1 MQEHI
6 KNVTDSHLLEVLQET
21 PYPPKVLYM
30 RGNVRNER
38 GGVTGGGPEGPA
50 TPNKYITI
58 VGSRACSQYAK
69 QVVDEICKSLEGQ
82 PVTIVSGL
90 AIGVDAHA
98 HKSALKYNLHTIA
111 VLGCGLSDKVLQIHP
126 NYRLAQ
132 KILESGG
139 ALISEYEDTQ
149 ISRPFMFPARNRI
162 MVGVSDLII
171 VIEAKEKSGTHITA
185 RLATDYNRDLLV
197 VPNSIYSSHSKGS
210 NELIKQG
217 AYMYTKP
224 EDVFNLLK
232 LKYTE
237 AKVNSYI
244 PNNIEKEIIEIL
256 QINPKT
262 TQEIIKLL
270 SSRITVSEIVQALLN
285 LEIEDIINRVDGR
298 YTVLSSRT

>member
-6 KNVTDSHLLEVLQET
+6 QNVTDSHIIEVLQET

-30 RGNVRNER
+30 RGNVRGDGDYEV
-38 GGVTGGGPEGPA
+38 GGGGPEGPA
-50 TPNKYITI
+50 THKYITI

-69 QVVDEICKSLEGQ
+69 QVTEEICKSLEGQ

-111 VLGCGLSDKVLQIHP
+111 VLGCGLSEKVLQTHL

-139 ALISEYEDTQ
+139 ALISEYEQDMT
-149 ISRPFMFPARNRI
+149 SRTWMFPARNRI
-162 MVGVSDLII
+162 MVGMSDLVI

-197 VPNSIYSSHSKGS
+197 VPNSIYSHYSTGS

-224 EDVFNLLK
+224 EDIFNLLK
-232 LKYTE
+232 LNFKENKTQTYTPTENEKIIIE
-237 AKVNSYI
+237 AILSGHTQTQLLI
-244 PNNIEKEIIEIL
+244 DACSHLLTTSEII
-256 QINPKT
+256 QI
-262 TQEIIKLL
+262 LL
-270 SSRITVSEIVQALLN
+270 S
-285 LEIEDIINRVDGR
+285 LEIEEVVKRVDGR
-298 YTVLSSRT
+298 YIIL